1 MWVNFSQILNLIS
14 LWKYLNNVKNI
25 LSNLNINKK
34 ILIILNIWF
43 DVINV
48 KSENKSSSKKKSEV
62 SIKNRAGFSEI
73 ETKVLVLETAGYPF
87 NFGLLEGPNLEISDK
102 VLFEQYAI
110 DQWSGTSVRTGSY
123 LFDQKIIPDF
133 AFKIIT
139 AYPEDSVI
147 GENTSIEIV
156 IPDVEKN
163 DSIKRIKSNVFFDD
177 VVGQENAKK
186 KSKLIYKYLQDPE
199 KFGNWAPK
207 NVLFYGLPG
216 TGKTMLAKALS
227 NELNINLFLVKATSL
242 IGDHVGD
249 AANKI
254 HDLYETALKSAPSLI
269 FIDEIDAIALH
280 RSFQSLRGDVSEI
293 VNSLLTEMDGINP
306 NDGVVTIAATNNP
319 SSIDFAIRSRFE
331 EEIEFKLPNEDERR
345 EIFELNLNTFPMD
358 YDLDI
363 EKLVK
368 LSKRM
373 SGRDIKEKILKT
385 ALHNAIINDKEKVTM
400 DDVYFALD
408 INKYKKEEIKG
419 MFE

>member
-1 MWVNFSQILNLIS
+1 M
-14 LWKYLNNVKNI
+14 
-25 LSNLNINKK
+25 
-34 ILIILNIWF
+34 
-43 DVINV
+43 INV

-62 SIKNRAGFSEI
+62 SIKNRSSFNEV

-147 GENTSIEIV
+147 GDNTSIEIV

-227 NELNINLFLVKATSL
+227 NELEINLFLVKATSL

-331 EEIEFKLPNEDERR
+331 EEIEFKLPTEEERK

-358 YDLDI
+358 YELDI

-400 DDVYFALD
+400 DDIYFALD
-408 INKYKKEEIKG
+408 INKYKKEEIEG

>member
-1 MWVNFSQILNLIS
+1 M
-14 LWKYLNNVKNI
+14 
-25 LSNLNINKK
+25 
-34 ILIILNIWF
+34 
-43 DVINV
+43 NV
-48 KSENKSSSKKKSEV
+48 KSENKSTNKKKPEV
-62 SIKNRAGFSEI
+62 SIISKASYSEN

-110 DQWSGTSVRTGSY
+110 DQWSGTNVRTGSY

-133 AFKIIT
+133 AFKVIT

-156 IPDVEKN
+156 IPDVEN
-163 DSIKRIKSNVFFDD
+163 SDSIKRVKSNVFFDD

-199 KFGNWAPK
+199 RFGNWAPK

-331 EEIEFKLPNEDERR
+331 EEIEFKLPNDEERK

-408 INKYKKEEIKG
+408 VNKYKKEEVKG

>member
-1 MWVNFSQILNLIS
+1 M
-14 LWKYLNNVKNI
+14 
-25 LSNLNINKK
+25 
-34 ILIILNIWF
+34 
-43 DVINV
+43 

-62 SIKNRAGFSEI
+62 SIKNRASFSEI
-73 ETKVLVLETAGYPF
+73 ETQVLVLETAGYPF

-156 IPDVEKN
+156 IPDVEKH
-163 DSIKRIKSNVFFDD
+163 DSIKRVKSNVFFDD

-199 KFGNWAPK
+199 KFGNWAPR

-280 RSFQSLRGDVSEI
+280 RSFQSLRGDVSEFGKSI
-293 VNSLLTEMDGINP
+293 KFDVDSVITIDGINP

-331 EEIEFKLPNEDERR
+331 EEIEFKLPNDDERR
-345 EIFELNLNTFPMD
+345 EIFELNLNTFPID

-363 EKLVK
+363 ERLVK

-400 DDVYFALD
+400 DDIYFALD
-408 INKYKKEEIKG
+408 LNKYKKEEIKG

>member
-1 MWVNFSQILNLIS
+1 M
-14 LWKYLNNVKNI
+14 
-25 LSNLNINKK
+25 
-34 ILIILNIWF
+34 
-43 DVINV
+43 NV
-48 KSENKSSSKKKSEV
+48 KSENKSSNIKKSEV
-62 SIKNRAGFSEI
+62 SIRNKTGFNEK
-73 ETKVLVLETAGYPF
+73 ETQVLVLETAGYPF

-133 AFKIIT
+133 AFKVIT

-147 GENTSIEIV
+147 GESTSIEIV
-156 IPDVEKN
+156 IPNEEKH
-163 DSIKRIKSNVFFDD
+163 DSIKRVKSNVFFDD

-216 TGKTMLAKALS
+216 TGKTMLAKALA
-227 NELNINLFLVKATSL
+227 NELHINLFLVKATSL

-254 HDLYETALKSAPSLI
+254 HDLYETALKSAPALI

-331 EEIEFKLPNEDERR
+331 EEIEFKLPNDDERR

-358 YDLDI
+358 YELDI

>member
-1 MWVNFSQILNLIS
+1 M
-14 LWKYLNNVKNI
+14 
-25 LSNLNINKK
+25 
-34 ILIILNIWF
+34 
-43 DVINV
+43 
-48 KSENKSSSKKKSEV
+48 
-62 SIKNRAGFSEI
+62 
-73 ETKVLVLETAGYPF
+73 
-87 NFGLLEGPNLEISDK
+87 
-102 VLFEQYAI
+102 
-110 DQWSGTSVRTGSY
+110 
-123 LFDQKIIPDF
+123 
-133 AFKIIT
+133 
-139 AYPEDSVI
+139 
-147 GENTSIEIV
+147 
-156 IPDVEKN
+156 
-163 DSIKRIKSNVFFDD
+163 
-177 VVGQENAKK
+177 
-186 KSKLIYKYLQDPE
+186 
-199 KFGNWAPK
+199 
-207 NVLFYGLPG
+207 
-216 TGKTMLAKALS
+216 
-227 NELNINLFLVKATSL
+227 KATSL

-331 EEIEFKLPNEDERR
+331 EEIEFKLPTEEERK

-358 YDLDI
+358 YELDI

-408 INKYKKEEIKG
+408 VNKYKKEGLYLIIFLRILSFILLLRSFHIFLCSPLHYFLQFFGYFRKCHKI
-419 MFE
+419 FC

>member
-1 MWVNFSQILNLIS
+1 MI
-14 LWKYLNNVKNI
+14 NI
-25 LSNLNINKK
+25 LSNLKYKK
-34 ILIILNIWF
+34 FLIIFKQFYNF
-43 DVINV
+43 DVLNV
-48 KSENKSSSKKKSEV
+48 KSENKSTNKKKPEV
-62 SIKNRAGFSEI
+62 SIINKVAYAEN

-110 DQWSGTSVRTGSY
+110 DQWSGTLVNTGSY

-156 IPDVEKN
+156 IPDVEN
-163 DSIKRIKSNVFFDD
+163 SDSVKRVNSNVFFDD

-207 NVLFYGLPG
+207 NVLFYGFPG

-249 AANKI
+249 SANKI

-331 EEIEFKLPNEDERR
+331 EEIEFKLPNDEERK

-358 YDLDI
+358 YDFDI

-385 ALHNAIINDKEKVTM
+385 SLHNAIINDKEKVTM

-408 INKYKKEEIKG
+408 VNKYKKEEVKG